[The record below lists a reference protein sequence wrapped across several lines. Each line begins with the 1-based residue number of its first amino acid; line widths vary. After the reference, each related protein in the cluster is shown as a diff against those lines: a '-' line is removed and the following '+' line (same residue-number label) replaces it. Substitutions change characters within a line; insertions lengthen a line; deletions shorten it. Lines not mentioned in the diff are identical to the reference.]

1 MGMDIVQMGY
11 FITIVECRCN
21 LSLAAKKIHI
31 SQSALSQFITQFE
44 ANEGIQLFH
53 RKNGRLER
61 LTEAGELVFQYSTE
75 ILSRYDEMLA
85 MISRE
90 SAKQHGTI
98 RLGIPSL
105 ILRVYFSTILPDF
118 LLKHP
123 DINIQISE
131 GGGIELL
138 RKFVEG
144 ELNFALLIEPT
155 KLDPKKYEQHI
166 IQMDE
171 YVAFMDKDHELAQKD
186 LLEWRDIQPYP
197 IATFNKSFTTYHA
210 ITEKMKKEKTKLQLT
225 YLSSSWDYLVEATH
239 GNEIISILPRPV
251 AELIDRDRFT
261 VVHFRDYIPFNIW
274 LCRPYKHKLGEVESF
289 VYEEFLK
296 LYYSPVT
303 EKNGDDYVV

>member
-11 FITIVECRCN
+11 FISIVECRCN

-31 SQSALSQFITQFE
+31 SQSALSQFITHFE
-44 ANEGIQLFH
+44 ANEGLQLFH
-53 RKNGRLER
+53 RKNGRLDG
-61 LTEAGELVFQYSTE
+61 LTEAGELVFQYSSE
-75 ILSRYDEMLA
+75 IVGRYEEMQN
-85 MISRE
+85 MIQQE
-90 SAKQHGTI
+90 SAKQQGTI
-98 RLGIPSL
+98 RLGVPSL

-138 RKFVEG
+138 QKFMED

-155 KLDPKKYEQHI
+155 KLDHKKYEQHI

-171 YVAFMDKDHELAQKD
+171 YVAFMDKNHPLAEKD
-186 LLEWRDIQPYP
+186 LLEWKDIQPYP
-197 IATFNKSFTTYHA
+197 VATFNKSFTTYHA
-210 ITEKMKKEKTKLQLT
+210 ITEKMKKEKIKLNLT
-225 YLSSSWDYLVEATH
+225 YLSSSWDYLIEATS

-251 AELIDRDRFT
+251 EELIDKDKFK
-261 VVHFRDYIPFNIW
+261 VIHFRDYIPFNIW
-274 LCRPYKHKLGEVESF
+274 LCRPYKQKLGEVESF

-296 LYYSPVT
+296 LYYTPVL
-303 EKNGDDYVV
+303 DD